1 MNDYLQLIED
11 KGIENLDFVIDKIT
25 ESKYFAGFPIVSQL
39 LGIIKLSKA
48 IPNYLYAKKTCAFL
62 DGIKADNMDCDTF
75 SNAMKELNKNPRK
88 FEEELLFLIEK
99 AENLEKANLLGYF
112 TRMFALRIISYDD
125 FVFYSNVI
133 NNIQILFLKQFS
145 VQYRNFAELRKT
157 NIYSVLSS
165 QGLIKNINPQMSID
179 EEPLLFETALSDS
192 AKEFGKLLSDYFTI
206 TKN

>member
-75 SNAMKELNKNPRK
+75 SKAMNELNKNPRK
-88 FEEELLFLIEK
+88 FEDELLFLIEK
-99 AENLEKANLLGYF
+99 AENTEKAKILGYF
-112 TRMFALRIISYDD
+112 TRLFALRTIDYND
-125 FVFYSNVI
+125 FCLYTHSI
-133 NNIQILFLKQFS
+133 TNIQVTFLDILSKEYNNKEFINKSPLYGILLSQGFAENGNGLGFTGSTLNMEVKFTDKLILFGKYLNSYFNS
-145 VQYRNFAELRKT
+145 AE
-157 NIYSVLSS
+157 
-165 QGLIKNINPQMSID
+165 
-179 EEPLLFETALSDS
+179 
-192 AKEFGKLLSDYFTI
+192 
-206 TKN
+206 

>member
-145 VQYRNFAELRKT
+145 VQYKNFAELRKT

>member
-62 DGIKADNMDCDTF
+62 DGIKAENMDCDTF

-145 VQYRNFAELRKT
+145 VQYKNFAELRKT

-165 QGLIKNINPQMSID
+165 QGLIININPQMSID

>member
-145 VQYRNFAELRKT
+145 VQYKNFAELRKT

-165 QGLIKNINPQMSID
+165 QGLIININPQMSID
-179 EEPLLFETALSDS
+179 EEPLLFETSLSDS